1 MGSIDPNHAAF
12 GLDQPAFDEQ
22 AFLNGL
28 ANLDADGP
36 FNASNGFN
44 YEGNPDLMKSFDE
57 YFASIPLDNL
67 DMPGLDQPMSATPAN
82 CSAQPVSNNLPVHAP
97 HMQMAYDPSIGVAYT
112 PEDTDA
118 DKVRKWEN
126 LIAQANLANAGVPPS
141 APEPIAGETVEQ
153 DTQVP
158 DSPNSLFDSP
168 RSPSVEI
175 IRTPSPTPPTP
186 SPPQPP
192 AATVA
197 TFSAAPNA
205 TVSPF
210 SDKVVLGKCANC
222 VQQANAARA
231 VQLPRALTSQKGYV
245 QHVSPFAPVATISP
259 PASSAA
265 NSRELENARLRI
277 QSLAKERSFYQ
288 RNLRKATTIDPK
300 TGKTSLQKLHAE
312 NLSLRRTNANQAQK
326 LQDMKDEINQEK
338 SKFAALGAQYNE
350 VAKRL
355 HKAMVELREL
365 KGQ

>member
-1 MGSIDPNHAAF
+1 MAPIDPNHAAF
-12 GLDQPAFDEQ
+12 GLDQPAFDDQ

-28 ANLDADGP
+28 ANLDVDGP

-44 YEGNPDLMKSFDE
+44 YEENPDLMKSFDE

-67 DMPGLDQPMSATPAN
+67 DMPGLDQPISATPAN
-82 CSAQPVSNNLPVHAP
+82 CSAQPVSNNIPAHAP
-97 HMQMAYDPSIGVAYT
+97 HMQMTYDPSIGVAYT

-118 DKVRKWEN
+118 DKIRKWEN
-126 LIAQANLANAGVPPS
+126 LIAQANLADAGVPPS

-153 DTQVP
+153 GTQVA

-168 RSPSVEI
+168 RSPSVEMI
-175 IRTPSPTPPTP
+175 GTPSPTPPTP

-192 AATVA
+192 AATMA
-197 TFSAAPNA
+197 TSNAAPNV
-205 TVSPF
+205 T
-210 SDKVVLGKCANC
+210 ANTTHS
-222 VQQANAARA
+222 
-231 VQLPRALTSQKGYV
+231 VQLPRALTNQKGYV
-245 QHVSPFAPVATISP
+245 QHVSPFAPVATIAP
-259 PASSAA
+259 PTSSTA

-288 RNLRKATTIDPK
+288 RNLRKATAIDPK
-300 TGKTSLQKLHAE
+300 TGKTSLQKLQAE
-312 NLSLRRTNANQAQK
+312 NLSLRRTNANQARK
-326 LQDMKDEINQEK
+326 LQDMNEEVNKEK

>member
-1 MGSIDPNHAAF
+1 MDLIGSNHPAF
-12 GLDQPAFDEQ
+12 GLDQPAFDDQ

-44 YEGNPDLMKSFDE
+44 YEENPDLMKSFDE
-57 YFASIPLDNL
+57 YFANIPLDNL
-67 DMPGLDQPMSATPAN
+67 DMPGHDQPISATPAN
-82 CSAQPVSNNLPVHAP
+82 CSAQPVSNNLPAHAP
-97 HMQMAYDPSIGVAYT
+97 HTQMTYDPSIGVAYT

-141 APEPIAGETVEQ
+141 APEPIAGETAGQ
-153 DTQVP
+153 DTEAV

-168 RSPSVEI
+168 RSPSVEMI
-175 IRTPSPTPPTP
+175 GTPSPTPPTP
-186 SPPQPP
+186 SPPEPP
-192 AATVA
+192 AATM
-197 TFSAAPNA
+197 TTSNAAPDVTANA
-205 TVSPF
+205 TH
-210 SDKVVLGKCANC
+210 
-222 VQQANAARA
+222 A
-231 VQLPRALTSQKGYV
+231 VQLPRALTNRKGYL

-259 PASSAA
+259 PSSSAT

-277 QSLAKERSFYQ
+277 QSLAKGRSFYQ

-300 TGKTSLQKLHAE
+300 TGKTSLQKLQAE
-312 NLSLRRTNANQAQK
+312 NASLRRTNASQAQK
-326 LQDMKDEINQEK
+326 LRDIKEEVDKEK
-338 SKFAALGAQYNE
+338 SKFAALGEQYNE

>member
-82 CSAQPVSNNLPVHAP
+82 CSAQPVSSNLPAHAP

-192 AATVA
+192 ATTVA

-205 TVSPF
+205 T
-210 SDKVVLGKCANC
+210 
-222 VQQANAARA
+222 ANAARA

-259 PASSAA
+259 PASSVAD
-265 NSRELENARLRI
+265 SRELENARLRI

-288 RNLRKATTIDPK
+288 RNLRKATAIDPK
-300 TGKTSLQKLHAE
+300 TGKTNLQKLQAE
-312 NLSLRRTNANQAQK
+312 NLSLRRTNASQAQK
-326 LQDMKDEINQEK
+326 LQDMKGEINKEK

-355 HKAMVELREL
+355 HKAMVELHEL

>member
-1 MGSIDPNHAAF
+1 MAPIDPNHAVF
-12 GLDQPAFDEQ
+12 GLDQPAFDDQ

-28 ANLDADGP
+28 ANLDANGP
-36 FNASNGFN
+36 VNASNSFN
-44 YEGNPDLMKSFDE
+44 YEENPDLMKSFDE

-67 DMPGLDQPMSATPAN
+67 DMPGLDQPISATAAN

-97 HMQMAYDPSIGVAYT
+97 HIQMAYDPSIGVAYT

-141 APEPIAGETVEQ
+141 APEPIAGGTVEQ
-153 DTQVP
+153 DIQVV

-168 RSPSVEI
+168 RFPSVEI
-175 IRTPSPTPPTP
+175 IGTPSPTPPTP

-197 TFSAAPNA
+197 TFNAAPN
-205 TVSPF
+205 VI
-210 SDKVVLGKCANC
+210 
-222 VQQANAARA
+222 ANATHA
-231 VQLPRALTSQKGYV
+231 VQLPRALTNQKGYV
-245 QHVSPFAPVATISP
+245 QHVSPFAPVATIAP

-288 RNLRKATTIDPK
+288 RNLRKATAIDPK
-300 TGKTSLQKLHAE
+300 TGKTSLQKLQAE
-312 NLSLRRTNANQAQK
+312 NLSIRRTNANQAKK
-326 LQDMKDEINQEK
+326 LQDMKEELNKEK

-350 VAKRL
+350 VAKLL